1 MRSVFAALA
10 VLCATGC
17 ATVPDLTP
25 KTGIPVDATS
35 VTYKDHTF
43 TAGDHVRIRQ
53 TAGLFRPKDT
63 GNVIDIR
70 AETGRTGI
78 VLGGMKRA
86 DPAATMEPIEILLIR
101 FDAQMWHDTTSS
113 QAEVELAPFEATI
126 HADYMEAL
134 PSPSK

>member
-10 VLCATGC
+10 VLCATAC
-17 ATVPDLTP
+17 ATGPDLTP
-25 KTGIPVDATS
+25 KSGVAVDATS
-35 VTYKDHTF
+35 VVYKDHTY

-70 AETGRTGI
+70 AEAGRTGI

-86 DPAATMEPIEILLIR
+86 EPADANEPIQILLIR
-101 FDAQMWHDTTSS
+101 FDPQTWHDTSSS
-113 QAEVELAPFEATI
+113 QAEVALEPFEATI
-126 HADYMEAL
+126 HADYVEAA
-134 PSPSK
+134 PEPAN

>member
-10 VLCATGC
+10 VLYAASCASG
-17 ATVPDLTP
+17 PDLTP
-25 KTGIPVDATS
+25 RSGIPVDAVV

-43 TAGDHVRIRQ
+43 SAGDHVRIRQ

-86 DPAATMEPIEILLIR
+86 EPADANEPIQILLIR
-101 FDAQMWHDTTSS
+101 FDAQTWHDTSSS
-113 QAEVELAPFEATI
+113 QTEVMLEPFEATI
-126 HADYMEAL
+126 HADYIEAL
-134 PSPSK
+134 PKPAK

>member
-10 VLCATGC
+10 VLCAAAC
-17 ATVPDLTP
+17 ASGPDLTP
-25 KTGIPVDATS
+25 KSGVPVDATT

-78 VLGGMKRA
+78 VLGGMKRT
-86 DPAATMEPIEILLIR
+86 DPNEAIQVLLIR
-101 FDAQMWHDTTSS
+101 FDAQTWHDTSSS
-113 QAEVELAPFEATI
+113 QAEVALEPFEATI
-126 HADYMEAL
+126 HADYIEAL
-134 PSPSK
+134 PAK